1 MKWIKKIKK
10 ALIRDKKIEHQ
21 NYPNT
26 QISNSQILKKKKQID
41 NERKIQEYNYESFKK
56 LKVYKRPIINDASK
70 REQLFRKIS
79 KELEKLD

>member
-10 ALIRDKKIEHQ
+10 TFKRNKNTDNQNTNNLKISNPNFPEKKKEESKSRMFQ
-21 NYPNT
+21 NY
-26 QISNSQILKKKKQID
+26 D
-41 NERKIQEYNYESFKK
+41 YESYNM
-56 LKVYKRPIINDASK
+56 LKVYKRPIIKDVSE